1 MNEIELFWE
10 RFLQN
15 TNRPKETKYFSSFH
29 FELTEKW
36 ANILLNMVLEG
47 KKRATCSSLASFAY
61 EGIDKP
67 KVGDLSIVTDW
78 NGKPRC
84 VIETTNVTILPYK
97 DMTYDIC
104 KREGED
110 DSLESWREGHER
122 FFRAEGEEMGY
133 SFNEDL
139 LVVFEDF
146 QVVYKE

>member
-1 MNEIELFWE
+1 MNELELFWE

-15 TNRPKETKYFSSFH
+15 TNRPKETKYLSSFH

-36 ANILLNMVLEG
+36 ANILLDMVLEE
-47 KKRATCSSLASFAY
+47 KKRATSSSLYSFEF
-61 EGIDKP
+61 EGIDVP
-67 KVGDLSIVTDW
+67 KAGDLNIVTDW

-84 VIETTNVTILPYK
+84 AIETTKVTILPYK

-110 DSLESWREGHER
+110 DNLESWQEGHKR
-122 FFRAEGEEMGY
+122 FFTAEGKEMGY
-133 SFNEDL
+133 SFSEDL